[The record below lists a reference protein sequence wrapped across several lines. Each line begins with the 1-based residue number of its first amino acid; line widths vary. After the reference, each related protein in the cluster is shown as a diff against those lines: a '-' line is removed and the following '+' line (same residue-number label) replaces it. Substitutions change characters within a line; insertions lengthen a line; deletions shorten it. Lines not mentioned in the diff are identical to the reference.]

1 MDGLTPET
9 QLHLAQRFADM
20 LEQWGPLM
28 VITVFILAFYRKEV
42 GALIMSMRRE
52 NMADTLLGQ
61 MNASFAQNLEFF
73 RKTVDDLDA
82 IKASTERS
90 ADSADDAVKALQD
103 IKTELI
109 RRGR

>member
-1 MDGLTPET
+1 MDLTPDA

-20 LEQWGPLM
+20 LEQWGPFM
-28 VITVFILAFYRKEV
+28 VLTVFVLAFYRKEV

-61 MNASFAQNLEFF
+61 MNSSFAQNLEFF

-82 IKASTERS
+82 IKASNQQI
-90 ADSADDAVKALQD
+90 ADRVDDATEVLGD
-103 IKTELI
+103 IKDELI

>member
-1 MDGLTPET
+1 MDLTPDA

-20 LEQWGPLM
+20 LEQWGPFMAL
-28 VITVFILAFYRKEV
+28 TVLVLVAYRKEI

-52 NMADTLLGQ
+52 NTADTLLGQ

-82 IKASTERS
+82 IKASTDRA
-90 ADSADDAVKALQD
+90 ADHADDAVKALQS
-103 IKTELI
+103 IKEELI

>member
-1 MDGLTPET
+1 MDLTPDA
-9 QLHLAQRFADM
+9 QMHLAQRFADM
-20 LEQWGPLM
+20 LDQWGPFMAL
-28 VITVFILAFYRKEV
+28 TVLVLIIYRKEI

-61 MNASFAQNLEFF
+61 MNSSFAQNLEFF

-82 IKASTERS
+82 IKASNQQI
-90 ADSADDAVKALQD
+90 ADRVDDATEVLGD
-103 IKTELI
+103 IKDELI

>member
-1 MDGLTPET
+1 MDLTPDA

-20 LEQWGPLM
+20 LDQWGPFMAL
-28 VITVFILAFYRKEV
+28 TVLILVVYRKEI

-90 ADSADDAVKALQD
+90 ADSAADAVKALQD
-103 IKTELI
+103 LKTELI